1 MTEDVNTSAVPE
13 ITTPTETATNPAPE
27 VSAREAEQE
36 RNWRA
41 MRESQE
47 QLRMELEQQRL
58 RNAALEQEFQK
69 RYKAA
74 PEKVEEDLPQLAPDD
89 WITADQYKKMT
100 QKLIKE
106 SVAKALEEDR
116 KARAAQEFPDRV
128 KAKFSDF
135 DAVVSEENVN
145 KLKAL
150 EPEIAQALG
159 QISDPYAQAV
169 AAYKYIKTL
178 VPATDPKVE
187 AAKQRI
193 ADNATKPGTATTNNS
208 TSPLAHAGAF
218 ERGLSAS
225 DRANLY
231 KEMLQAAKG

>member
-1 MTEDVNTSAVPE
+1 MTDDVNQSAVPE

-27 VSAREAEQE
+27 VNAREAEQE

-47 QLRMELEQQRL
+47 HTRQENERL
-58 RNAALEQEFQK
+58 RIRNEVLEQEFQK
-69 RYKAA
+69 RYQSA
-74 PEKVEEDLPQLAPDD
+74 PQQVEEELPQLAPDD
-89 WITADQYKKMT
+89 WITADQHKKLT
-100 QKLIKE
+100 QSQVKGI
-106 SVAKALEEDR
+106 VAEALAADR
-116 KARAAQEFPDRV
+116 KQRAIDEFPNRV
-128 KAKFSDF
+128 RAKFPDF
-135 DAVVSEENVN
+135 EAVVSDENVN

-169 AAYKYIKTL
+169 AAYKYIKSL

-187 AAKQRI
+187 AAKARI
-193 ADNATKPGTATTNNS
+193 AENATKPGTATTNNS

-218 ERGLSAS
+218 ERGLSAT
-225 DRANLY
+225 DRSNLY